1 MCTIAHSVS
10 DLSVN
15 LITPIS
21 SSYLKIGIYTLPKT
35 TQLVYIIRVDNQP
48 TMNKTHTIQTFEK
61 EVAKRYLQNWQ
72 ITGTPEWKV
81 WVYLKNQSE
90 FTCVPDWAVDAL
102 NELAIR

>member
-48 TMNKTHTIQTFEK
+48 TMNDTTPTIDELQLIED
-61 EVAKRYLQNWQ
+61 EVTTDVIHSDLSGDDYA
-72 ITGTPEWKV
+72 
-81 WVYLKNQSE
+81 
-90 FTCVPDWAVDAL
+90 DAMLAELGL
-102 NELAIR
+102 N